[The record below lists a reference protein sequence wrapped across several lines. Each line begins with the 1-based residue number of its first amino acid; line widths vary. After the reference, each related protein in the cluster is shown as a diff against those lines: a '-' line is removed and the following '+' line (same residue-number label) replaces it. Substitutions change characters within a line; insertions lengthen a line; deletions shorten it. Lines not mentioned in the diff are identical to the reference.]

1 MKLCP
6 QCEFIYEDEQ
16 SFCDMDGTGLVHN
29 PASERLVS
37 RLTIPLVADTVP
49 AGRRSSGSIAL
60 ATLVVIV
67 LAGLVVGAYFA
78 RTRQNVARRSTEPA
92 QSSLQ
97 ATDQT
102 AQSLPPSTTDQPAA
116 VTSGSEQTS
125 VSQSNEQAI
134 ASTASESDQADADSS
149 SLAARSSKTAL
160 AHSRL
165 NAGPVAASSGTS
177 NSRGPVVVRLNNG
190 ASIRADEAWEKSE
203 GVWYRQAGMVTF
215 LKRDSVRSIERVAT
229 SPRPQAAAANAA
241 ATSAPNQSA
250 KKSVT
255 RDRRRIA
262 KLEPVKPKKDNRVT
276 SFLKKT
282 GNLIKKPF
290 KF

>member
-29 PASERLVS
+29 PASDLLIS
-37 RLTIPLVADTVP
+37 RLTIPLIFESGPTA
-49 AGRRSSGSIAL
+49 RRSRSSIAL

-67 LAGLVVGAYFA
+67 LAGLVGGAYF
-78 RTRQNVARRSTEPA
+78 TRSRQTLARRSPEPA

-97 ATDQT
+97 ATDQAT
-102 AQSLPPSTTDQPAA
+102 QSSTQTTAEQPSATSNSAQTAAAQS
-116 VTSGSEQTS
+116 GEQS
-125 VSQSNEQAI
+125 I
-134 ASTASESDQADADSS
+134 AQTSTASDQLEVDSTS
-149 SLAARSSKTAL
+149 SAARSSKTAL

-165 NAGPVAASSGTS
+165 NAGPVSATAGTT
-177 NSRGPVVVRLNNG
+177 NSRGPVVVRLTNG
-190 ASIRADEAWEKSE
+190 AAIRADDAWEKSE

-215 LKRDSVRSIERVAT
+215 IKRSRVRSIERVAT
-229 SPRPQAAAANAA
+229 SPRPQATAGDAA
-241 ATSAPNQSA
+241 ATSGANQSA
-250 KKSVT
+250 KKPVT
-255 RDRRRIA
+255 RDQLRIA

-276 SFLKKT
+276 SFLKRT

-290 KF
+290 KL